1 MLGTHRPESIVPY
14 QPTCTSASFV
24 CHQVSPACHS
34 PVGTSITLPLQVQR
48 LDATSRSPIQALIVE
63 SLQGAS
69 TIRAFGLQ
77 ASEGVA

>member
-1 MLGTHRPESIVPY
+1 M
-14 QPTCTSASFV
+14 
-24 CHQVSPACHS
+24 
-34 PVGTSITLPLQVQR
+34 GTSITLPLQVQR

-77 ASEGVA
+77 VMLKERGGMMLFLCPVTHLVYLLDSWYNSV